1 MPLCPGIVQE
11 GFWGSIFYGGKI
23 LTQSEYF
30 QWPGSERVEKR
41 MRNNVHKFFL
51 FPLAKRLP
59 VHQTLWGK
67 KAKKTST
74 PNLPLQPFSVSF
86 KPKSQIHLVAD
97 LMSPRCQLHSSL
109 SSPHLSL
116 QHTHFTLFKD
126 ARVIKGLGAEDIKG
140 GPQVRLQLRTHSHL
154 AQRFCRALGNEWA
167 LCSVESAANIC
178 KNGFVRW
185 QLADPF
191 PHSTN

>member
-1 MPLCPGIVQE
+1 MSLCPGIVQG
-11 GFWGSIFYGGKI
+11 GFWGYIFYGGKI

-30 QWPGSERVEKR
+30 KLPRSERVEKRR
-41 MRNNVHKFFL
+41 MRNNVHKFF
-51 FPLAKRLP
+51 FF
-59 VHQTLWGK
+59 HQQKGCLLTKHYGK
-67 KAKKTST
+67 KRQKTST

-126 ARVIKGLGAEDIKG
+126 ACVIKGLGAEDIKG
-140 GPQVRLQLRTHSHL
+140 GPQVRLQLRTHRHL

-191 PHSTN
+191 PRSTN